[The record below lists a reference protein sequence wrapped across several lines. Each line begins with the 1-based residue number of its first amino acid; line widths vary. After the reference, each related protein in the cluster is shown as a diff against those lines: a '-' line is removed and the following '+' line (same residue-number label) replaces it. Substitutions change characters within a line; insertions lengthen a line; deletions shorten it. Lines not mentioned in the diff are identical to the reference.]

1 MTKYSINKVLF
12 KEKGLSTLKPRKI
25 WFDDT
30 VSRIN
35 VENRGDLLGEFKP
48 DDDLLIVSSSGILKI
63 LPPDLSMHFPDDMI
77 ILEKANRSRP
87 ISVVYFN
94 SKKNIYFIK
103 RFVLGLLKGEQK
115 YVDVSKNIQVELV
128 STDWKPVIELVIK
141 NGKVLNRDQ
150 INVFDFINIKGI
162 KAIGNQLSKK
172 QLKEINLLDP
182 IPYLSLIH
190 I

>member
-1 MTKYSINKVLF
+1 
-12 KEKGLSTLKPRKI
+12 
-25 WFDDT
+25 
-30 VSRIN
+30 
-35 VENRGDLLGEFKP
+35 
-48 DDDLLIVSSSGILKI
+48 
-63 LPPDLSMHFPDDMI
+63 MHFPDDMI
-77 ILEKANRSRP
+77 ILEKADRSRP

-94 SKKNIYFIK
+94 TKKNIYFIK

-150 INVFDFINIKGI
+150 INVSDFISIKGI

-182 IPYLSLIH
+182 IPYEPEIKELNEIEGVDESYDDLDDNSTENGESQIR
-190 I
+190 IDF